1 MHFKPLLLLL
11 GTALANPLAQL
22 QERQAP
28 AAPVC
33 AAAVGKCQA
42 TPTLRVRAST
52 WCASLG
58 FGTAVRTARSTST
71 EQRTVVKTTT
81 LFTSTSTSVA
91 PTRTSTIISA
101 RTTTITNTA
110 TRRLTSTTT
119 TITVRRTRTFDSCPE
134 YTLAPNGPVA
144 LDPDTDTTSE
154 LPTSEAATTTPEQ
167 SAVTTPEQSA
177 ATSSV
182 GSEIA
187 TSVGFE
193 TVTTAATPEQTT
205 GAPETTAAG
214 QQKRQVVRPSVKP
227 ACLTALNAVATTNAC
242 RCIIPSST
250 TTRTTTLRST
260 VTATRTIVTTRRTVS
275 TVTSSPVTT
284 ITTGALLTRTVTTTI
299 TSINRVA
306 ATVTSTV
313 AYELAATPTAF
324 VLMDR
329 LQAPDAAVAQ
339 WATNGADNETSH
351 NIEYALTRNQPS
363 VFSFNAWN
371 ELHVAGWGDDEGT
384 DFTVVGQEQ
393 EGDGVQMA
401 ALDSDD
407 GSQAAKCSIQVTA
420 EGLCPVR
427 CTVGDNAVNS
437 QVGADKLW
445 VLLGDG
451 DDSFTN
457 YLYSAEDGWQDAQA
471 MRQAN

>member
-1 MHFKPLLLLL
+1 MHFQPLLLLL

-28 AAPVC
+28 AAPVY
-33 AAAVGKCQA
+33 AAAVGRCQA
-42 TPTLRVRAST
+42 TPTLRNCRQDDDFVHLDFHLRRSYPYIHNHQ
-52 WCASLG
+52 CAHNDDHQHSD
-58 FGTAVRTARSTST
+58 SS
-71 EQRTVVKTTT
+71 
-81 LFTSTSTSVA
+81 
-91 PTRTSTIISA
+91 
-101 RTTTITNTA
+101 
-110 TRRLTSTTT
+110 
-119 TITVRRTRTFDSCPE
+119 FDINYHDRHCQAYSH
-134 YTLAPNGPVA
+134 
-144 LDPDTDTTSE
+144 

-167 SAVTTPEQSA
+167 SAVTTPEQSGV
-177 ATSSV
+177 TSSA
-182 GSEIA
+182 GPEIA

-242 RCIIPSST
+242 RCIIPAST

-437 QVGADKLW
+437 Q
-445 VLLGDG
+445 
-451 DDSFTN
+451 
-457 YLYSAEDGWQDAQA
+457 
-471 MRQAN
+471 M

>member
-1 MHFKPLLLLL
+1 MHFQPLLLLL

-71 EQRTVVKTTT
+71 QQRTVVKTTT

-154 LPTSEAATTTPEQ
+154 LPTPEAATAPEQ
-167 SAVTTPEQSA
+167 SAVTSSAGPEI
-177 ATSSV
+177 
-182 GSEIA
+182 G
-187 TSVGFE
+187 TSVRFE
-193 TVTTAATPEQTT
+193 TVTTVPTPELTT
-205 GAPETTAAG
+205 GAPETTPAG
-214 QQKRQVVRPSVKP
+214 QQKRQAVRPSVKP
-227 ACLTALNAVATTNAC
+227 ACLTASNAVATTNAC
-242 RCIIPSST
+242 RCIIPAST

-260 VTATRTIVTTRRTVS
+260 VTATRTIVNTRRTVS

-299 TSINRVA
+299 TSINRVP

-313 AYELAATPTAF
+313 AFELAATPTAF

-351 NIEYALTRNQPS
+351 NIEYALTRDQPS

-407 GSQAAKCSIQVTA
+407 GSQAAVCSIQVTA

-427 CTVGDNAVNS
+427 CTVGDNAVNG

-451 DDSFTN
+451 EDSFTN